1 MSHEDA
7 GSVTLSPAPVPDD
20 DTGDAEASPVTR
32 WVGPSAFA
40 LSLIGVGLST
50 YMTIAHFT
58 EATILACSGS
68 GELSC
73 TAVTTSPQSRVSGI
87 PVALLGLG
95 FFVVMSVLLSPPL
108 WRRGARWLALS
119 RTALAGAGL
128 LFVFWLIAAEV
139 LIIGHICLWCT
150 GGARGDDR
158 ARTRA
163 HSSDSRTIRNSRR
176 RLRRLRA
183 HRSSCADFVDD
194 ALTGPRRARGVLV
207 IAGARGE
214 VASG

>member
-1 MSHEDA
+1 MSHDDA
-7 GSVTLSPAPVPDD
+7 GSVTLSPAPND
-20 DTGDAEASPVTR
+20 DTGEVESSSATR
-32 WVGPSAFA
+32 WVGRSAFA

-73 TAVTTSPQSRVSGI
+73 TAVTTSPQSRVLGI

-108 WRRGARWLALS
+108 WRRGVRWLALS

-150 GGARGDDR
+150 GVHVVMIAL
-158 ARTRA
+158 ALVLTRA
-163 HSSDSRTIRNSRR
+163 TVAQLGIR
-176 RLRRLRA
+176 
-183 HRSSCADFVDD
+183 VDD
-194 ALTGPRRARGVLV
+194 
-207 IAGARGE
+207 
-214 VASG
+214 SGD